1 MIALKCAARID
12 DDQVTGVQDVD
23 VLGDDEVGGVQ
34 DVLGVE
40 CGH

>member
-12 DDQVTGVQDVD
+12 DDEVGGVQDVC

-34 DVLGVE
+34 DVFGVE

>member
-1 MIALKCAARID
+1 MQID